1 MNLDNLFLQFNL
13 LSLVLLFMVSV
24 IHLRHNYSGSLTRR
38 MTSLFLLS
46 VFYATFVPYLI
57 QTGFIVYLP
66 HLFRTG
72 TFAGLLAPPLMYLIT
87 VTAMRRRR
95 LTWLDS
101 LHLLPVLFYAI
112 NLSPVFLL
120 SAAEKISLIKGQTV
134 SAALYH
140 YSEGRIVNGAV
151 MGDIRLLQIL
161 FYLVITLRQ
170 VILYKHELDSWK
182 EDDFNW
188 KPVIMQLMLFVFLY
202 IIPFMVSFSSWFNIP
217 LKDTNQLS
225 FAVANMVLVGFFL
238 SNPELLYG
246 FRVLKQVPELQE
258 VRTECG
264 EPLVPV
270 VIESEMPKPAAEQMN
285 DRVRKRIERIQS
297 HLESTKSFLS
307 PEFSLVVLEKELGIS
322 GKLISQTIKE
332 GTGLNF
338 TSFINEM
345 RISYVV
351 EMIQSDL
358 KWRSLTVEALA
369 IAVGYRSPTSF
380 YNNFKDK
387 TGKTP
392 REFIESFSSAD
403 N

>member
-1 MNLDNLFLQFNL
+1 
-13 LSLVLLFMVSV
+13 
-24 IHLRHNYSGSLTRR
+24 
-38 MTSLFLLS
+38 
-46 VFYATFVPYLI
+46 
-57 QTGFIVYLP
+57 
-66 HLFRTG
+66 
-72 TFAGLLAPPLMYLIT
+72 
-87 VTAMRRRR
+87 
-95 LTWLDS
+95 
-101 LHLLPVLFYAI
+101 
-112 NLSPVFLL
+112 
-120 SAAEKISLIKGQTV
+120 
-134 SAALYH
+134 
-140 YSEGRIVNGAV
+140 
-151 MGDIRLLQIL
+151 
-161 FYLVITLRQ
+161 
-170 VILYKHELDSWK
+170 
-182 EDDFNW
+182 
-188 KPVIMQLMLFVFLY
+188 
-202 IIPFMVSFSSWFNIP
+202 VSFSSWFNIP

-270 VIESEMPKPAAEQMN
+270 VIESEMPKPAAEQIN

-322 GKLISQTIKE
+322 AKLISQTIKE
-332 GTGLNF
+332 GAGLNF